1 MDVTFFI
8 NDVLDLTGVAV
19 RDFNVSVVLSL
30 VFVTMLPS
38 SMNFLAVASTI
49 IFMVA
54 MIVSIFFVETMLK
67 DWLDETLLF
76 LLTLFNT
83 VVEIMKFAF
92 FLLVFIGGFVG
103 SESLGM
109 MNSVGCLF
117 SMILVVTV
125 IVLFWVFTIDV
136 TSFSAVECL
145 VVLLMHGLFD
155 DEVDWLANMVTL
167 FALVAL

>member
-19 RDFNVSVVLSL
+19 RDFNVSIMLSL
-30 VFVTMLPS
+30 VFVTMFPS
-38 SMNFLAVASTI
+38 SMNFLAVAS
-49 IFMVA
+49 A
-54 MIVSIFFVETMLK
+54 MIIMVMFVSIFFVETMLK

-155 DEVDWLANMVTL
+155 DEVDWLANMVTF
-167 FALVAL
+167 FALVGL